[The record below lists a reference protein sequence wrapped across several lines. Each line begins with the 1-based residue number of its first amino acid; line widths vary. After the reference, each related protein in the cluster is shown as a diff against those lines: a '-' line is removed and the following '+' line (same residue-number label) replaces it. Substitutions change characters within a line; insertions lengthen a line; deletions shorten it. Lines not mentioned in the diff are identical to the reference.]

1 MRDGFKIIDA
11 DRHVLEPSDLF
22 AKYLPEK
29 FRSRVEIKGP
39 NQSYRRVDGELIS
52 DADRLRDAT
61 KQEDFGFTFGAS
73 KKWRETFA
81 DALAAKF
88 DTASNVR
95 DMDKEGVDIGVLFPT
110 VGLYIMWRDN
120 LDPELSAAICRAY
133 NTWMSDYCSASG
145 KRLYGVALIPLQDP
159 VRAVEELQHAK
170 KLGLVGIF
178 WRPNKICG
186 RTMSSPDYDP
196 IYATA
201 ADLGMTVCVHEGART
216 VLAQAGSDRY
226 SEFGRHV
233 ACHPLEQMLAC
244 LNLCADGVL
253 EKFPKLKVA
262 HLESGCGWVP
272 YMADRLDESWEHRRK
287 RWPHPT
293 RQSPGEIMSGG
304 NLYYACEREE
314 RTLATVAEMIGA
326 GQLLWASDFP
336 HERPWDEF
344 SGDIDTLVNR
354 KDLPESLPRQ
364 ILFDNPRRFYKL
376 KVDG

>member
-29 FRSRVEIKGP
+29 FRSRVDIQGP

-61 KQEDFGFTFGAS
+61 KQEDFGFTFAAS

-133 NTWMSDYCSASG
+133 NTWMSDYCSASN

-178 WRPNKICG
+178 WRPN
-186 RTMSSPDYDP
+186 
-196 IYATA
+196 
-201 ADLGMTVCVHEGART
+201 
-216 VLAQAGSDRY
+216 
-226 SEFGRHV
+226 
-233 ACHPLEQMLAC
+233 
-244 LNLCADGVL
+244 
-253 EKFPKLKVA
+253 
-262 HLESGCGWVP
+262 
-272 YMADRLDESWEHRRK
+272 
-287 RWPHPT
+287 
-293 RQSPGEIMSGG
+293 
-304 NLYYACEREE
+304 
-314 RTLATVAEMIGA
+314 
-326 GQLLWASDFP
+326 
-336 HERPWDEF
+336 
-344 SGDIDTLVNR
+344 
-354 KDLPESLPRQ
+354 
-364 ILFDNPRRFYKL
+364 
-376 KVDG
+376 